1 MRTAMTATDV
11 PEPAPGATPASS
23 SGQLQRRDPRTLRP
37 RPAGAPRSRPPA
49 REVADPVIDCAV
61 YVDGARRPSVDPTDA
76 LRVATEQGG
85 FVWLGLYEPTE
96 SELGVYAEE
105 YGLHPLA
112 IEDAVYAH
120 QRPKLDR
127 YDDAVFMV
135 LKTARYVEHEQL
147 TATSEVVD
155 TGEVMVFLGPHY
167 VITVR
172 HGDHSELHELR
183 GRLEKERDL
192 LCLGPSAI
200 LYAVADLVVDNFLDV
215 VTAVD
220 EDVDELEASVFSP
233 QRTDD
238 IGRLYQL
245 KRELLQLRRA
255 VSPLELPLQRLAD
268 RQVDVVPEAIGSYF
282 RDVLDHAIRVRDQV
296 AGLDELLSSIL
307 QASLARTGLSDNED
321 TRKISAWAA
330 IVAVPTLITSVY
342 GMNFDHMPELHT
354 RYGYPVVLVGIVL
367 VCVLLYRGF
376 KRNGWL

>member
-1 MRTAMTATDV
+1 V
-11 PEPAPGATPASS
+11 
-23 SGQLQRRDPRTLRP
+23 RP
-37 RPAGAPRSRPPA
+37 RPAGAPRSRPPR
-49 REVADPVIDCAV
+49 REIADPVIDCAV
-61 YVDGARRPSVDPTDA
+61 YVDGRRQPAVDPADA
-76 LRVATEQGG
+76 LRVATEQDG

-96 SELGVYAEE
+96 DELEAHAEE

-135 LKTARYVEHEQL
+135 LKTARYVEHEEL

-172 HGDHSELHELR
+172 HGDHSELHQLR
-183 GRLEKERDL
+183 ERLEQDRDL
-192 LCLGPSAI
+192 LCLGPAAV
-200 LYAVADLVVDNFLDV
+200 LYAVADLVVDNFVDV
-215 VTAVD
+215 ATAVD
-220 EDVDELEASVFSP
+220 ADVDELEASVFGP
-233 QRTDD
+233 KRTDD

-245 KRELLQLRRA
+245 KRELMQLRRA
-255 VSPLELPLQRLAD
+255 VAPLEVPLQRLAE
-268 RQVDVVPEAIGSYF
+268 RQVDIVPEAIGSYF

-330 IVAVPTLITSVY
+330 IVAVPTLITGVY
-342 GMNFDHMPELHT
+342 GMNFDHMPELHS
-354 RYGYPVVLVGIVL
+354 RFGYPAVLVGIVV